1 MSARTERYRPPLHEA
16 AADSVHPNTARLA
29 PGFSNGVTT
38 MQASKIT
45 IGDTYAV
52 KRGGVLM
59 RFRVTEVTTHRGSRT
74 SSEITGY
81 LVDDNN
87 RVVTIGVSEVIGP
100 YAEQAELAEK
110 ARKEK
115 EERERIAN
123 DQKALADR
131 LTKLFYKK
139 TGLRR
144 PENSSQPFRTTY
156 SYGVEINRE
165 GVEALLKFFDT
176 ELAMHKHGV

>member
-1 MSARTERYRPPLHEA
+1 
-16 AADSVHPNTARLA
+16 
-29 PGFSNGVTT
+29 
-38 MQASKIT
+38 MQASKIA
-45 IGDTYAV
+45 IGNSYAV

-59 RFRVTEVTTHRGSRT
+59 RFRVTEVTTHRGAST
-74 SSEITGY
+74 SSEVTGY

-87 RVVTIGVSEVIGP
+87 RSATIGVGEIIGP

-123 DQKALADR
+123 EQKALADR
-131 LTKLFYKK
+131 LTKLFYRR
-139 TGLRR
+139 TGLAR
-144 PENSSQPFRTTY
+144 PQDKYSAPFNSTY
-156 SYGVEINRE
+156 SYGVEINRA

-176 ELAMHKHGV
+176 ELAKDKQ